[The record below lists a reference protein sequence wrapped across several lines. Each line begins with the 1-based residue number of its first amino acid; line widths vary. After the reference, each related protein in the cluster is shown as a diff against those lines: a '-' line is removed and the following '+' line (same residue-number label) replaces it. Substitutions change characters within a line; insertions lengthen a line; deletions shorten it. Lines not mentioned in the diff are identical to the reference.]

1 MISNPTVPAT
11 PTEFDGSASGSLASL
26 SWVNAPANYSAT
38 RIFRNTVDSY
48 AGASFVDDVAGLAG
62 QPSSFTESPAAGTYF
77 YWAVTLNPSFV
88 PSPETASVEITIP

>member
-1 MISNPTVPAT
+1 MPAT
-11 PTEFDGSASGSLASL
+11 PTEFDSSATGSSVNL
-26 SWVNAPANYSAT
+26 SWINAPTNYSAT

-62 QPSSFTESPAAGTYF
+62 QPSNFIESPAAGTYF

-88 PSPETASVEITIP
+88 PSPETASVEITIA